1 MNFPLPRPVRPGS
14 RLAIIAPAGPFNED
28 SFRKGLAWLSERY
41 DVRTR
46 PDIFSKSGY
55 FAGSDERRLAE
66 LQEAIL
72 DPDVDAV
79 ICARGGFGTTR
90 LLPGIDPAAVG
101 DANKTLVGFSDI
113 TALHALWARAGVR
126 SVHAPMVSALGT
138 ASESLREK
146 WITLLENPA
155 APLQWNLQR
164 MNEPLREPV
173 GGILTGGNLA
183 VLAALVGTPY
193 RPPLDDRIL
202 FLEDVGERPY
212 RVDRLLTTLA
222 QAGWFDRVRGV
233 LIGAFTEGDPGPDG
247 VTLDEVIVRHFQE
260 APFPVLRGLS
270 AGHVEDNEPLPFGA
284 EVRIEGEQATTGE
297 VSPAAPRAPDAL
309 T

>member
-90 LLPGIDPAAVG
+90 LLPGIDPAAVR

-126 SVHAPMVSALGT
+126 SVHAPMVAALGT
-138 ASESLREK
+138 ASETLREK

-212 RVDRLLTTLA
+212 LS
-222 QAGWFDRVRGV
+222 
-233 LIGAFTEGDPGPDG
+233 LIH
-247 VTLDEVIVRHFQE
+247 I
-260 APFPVLRGLS
+260 
-270 AGHVEDNEPLPFGA
+270 
-284 EVRIEGEQATTGE
+284 
-297 VSPAAPRAPDAL
+297 
-309 T
+309 

>member
-1 MNFPLPRPVRPGS
+1 MSFPLPRAVRPGS
-14 RLAIIAPAGPFNED
+14 RLAVVAPAGPFNEA
-28 SFRKGLAWLSERY
+28 SFRKGLAWLSQRY
-41 DVRTR
+41 EVRTR
-46 PDIFSKSGY
+46 SDIFSKSGY
-55 FAGSDERRLAE
+55 FAGSDERRLDE
-66 LQEAIL
+66 LNEAIL

-90 LLPGIDPAAVG
+90 LLPGIDPAAVRN
-101 DANKTLVGFSDI
+101 ANKTLVGFSDI

-126 SVHAPMVSALGT
+126 SIHAPMVAALGT
-138 ASESLREK
+138 ASETLREK

-155 APLQWNLQR
+155 APLQWNLQG
-164 MNEPLREPV
+164 MNEPPGAPV
-173 GGILTGGNLA
+173 EGILTGGNLA

-212 RVDRLLTTLA
+212 RVDRLLTTMT

-247 VTLDEVIVRHFQE
+247 VTLDEVLARHFRE
-260 APFPVLRGLS
+260 VPFPVLRGLS
-270 AGHVEDNEPLPFGA
+270 AGHVENNEPLPFGT
-284 EVRIEGEQATTGE
+284 EVRIEGGKATTGTIF
-297 VSPAAPRAPDAL
+297 PAVPDDL